1 MKEITL
7 SLYGIEELQPE
18 AQERAFENNR
28 YINVEFNDWYDFQ
41 YLDFDGVC
49 ESIGIEI
56 PVNGIA
62 FSGFYSQGDGSTFE
76 CELDLM
82 QFLDGIVNEPW
93 KVFAHDV
100 ELDFKPCPCDRR
112 VLALLRNGNIEYSH
126 YTEKP
131 TRGYWINLKSE
142 YNYRGSFTNIENELS
157 KLDDWITQGLECLN
171 KHLYETLENEYKYLI
186 SYEAI
191 KETFISND
199 HVFTVDGRKA
209 DHLLELVEKDTE
221 VTEI

>member
-7 SLYGIEELQPE
+7 SLYGIEELKPE

-56 PVNGIA
+56 PTNGIA
-62 FSGFYSQGDGSTFE
+62 FSGFYSQGDGSAFYSII
-76 CELDLM
+76 DLE
-82 QFLDGIVNEPW
+82 QFLDGIVNKPW

-100 ELDFKPCPCDRR
+100 ELDFTPCPCDRR
-112 VLALLRNGNIEYSH
+112 VLALLRKGSIGYHH
-126 YTEKP
+126 YTDIP
-131 TRGYWINLKSE
+131 TRGYWVILRSE
-142 YNYRGSFTNIENELS
+142 YDYSGSYPNIERELS
-157 KLDDWITQGLECLN
+157 GLDDWMTKGLECLN

-199 HVFTVDGRKA
+199 NVFTVDGRKA
-209 DHLLELVEKDTE
+209 DHLLELVEKDME
-221 VTEI
+221 VTE

>member
-7 SLYGIEELQPE
+7 SIYGIEELTPE
-18 AQERAFENNR
+18 AQEKAFENDR

-41 YLDFDGVC
+41 YLYFDGVC

-56 PVNGIA
+56 PVDGIA

-76 CELDLM
+76 CELDLE
-82 QFLDGIVNEPW
+82 QFLDGIVNKPW

-100 ELDFKPCPCDRR
+100 ELDFTPCPCDRR
-112 VLALLRNGNIEYSH
+112 VLALLRKGSIEHSH

-142 YNYRGSFTNIENELS
+142 YDYRGSFPNIENELS

-171 KHLYETLENEYKYLI
+171 KHLYETLQNEYEYQV

-199 HVFTVDGRKA
+199 NVFTVDGRKA

-221 VTEI
+221 VTE